1 MVILNGKWNTFQRS
15 KHEMVME
22 IDSLPKL
29 NSFFCFELEL
39 GIKIF
44 SLGLTFLGHF
54 PPSLILASF
63 AGSFNNTFLWI
74 LYLPVLVNV
83 YAFGLA
89 FFALQCFRWKI
100 ARVLLIP
107 AAILASTWSFV
118 CLIYIVPIWVR
129 VGSTEYFTVEVVVIL
144 SLYLLLE
151 AILLAYY
158 WVGLMALYHHKNM
171 PHDSDSS
178 LLVQELE

>member
-1 MVILNGKWNTFQRS
+1 
-15 KHEMVME
+15 MVM
-22 IDSLPKL
+22 DCPPRL
-29 NSFFCFELEL
+29 NKIFCIKLEL
-39 GIKIF
+39 GIKIL
-44 SLGLTFLGHF
+44 SLVMLVLSMLPCW
-54 PPSLILASF
+54 PPAAILLF
-63 AGSFNNTFLWI
+63 IPGFTDGSFNWWFL
-74 LYLPVLVNV
+74 LPFVINALV
-83 YAFGLA
+83 FGLA
-89 FFALQCFRWKI
+89 SFALQCFRWKI

-107 AAILASTWSFV
+107 AAILAPIWSFV

-129 VGSTEYFTVEVVVIL
+129 VGSTEYFTVEVVGIL
-144 SLYLLLE
+144 SLYILLE